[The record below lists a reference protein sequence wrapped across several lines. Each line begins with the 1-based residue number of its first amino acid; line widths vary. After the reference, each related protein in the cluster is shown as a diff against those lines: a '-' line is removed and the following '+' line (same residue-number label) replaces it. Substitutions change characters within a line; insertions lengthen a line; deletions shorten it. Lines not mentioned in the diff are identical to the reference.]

1 MRKTITLLLLALLSI
16 SYARGAEG
24 DVTTNAD
31 IDFSGSITGTSPYT
45 IAGTV
50 GSMTW
55 TQQWTYAPTIV
66 DEILQFGNFNGG
78 VVALQG
84 NAVGNRDVVTITFDL
99 AFGKLSGKHVGF
111 KFVDKDGNNILEQL
125 FDAYNAD
132 FDDANPLGLD
142 WAYMY
147 HGSNTVIQ
155 ERCVNFT
162 ITLDYAA
169 QKITT
174 NTTCLLSGASKP
186 ATNGEFEVSMPSNV
200 GTIAQFVLEG
210 NINNTARY
218 ATLDNLK
225 ITTTEGNYD
234 VELPA
239 YTINYIYGNN
249 TIKTTNGNLA
259 AGTKVEAENPI
270 VIDNVKYF
278 AADGA
283 TTSLTL
289 SDDADKNVLNVNL
302 RLPYTFNYTVNA
314 VDGSNNVL
322 ETLASGS
329 YTEGD
334 AAISLAYPRYILS
347 GTTIYAS
354 GTGTVSYSTSFTPDA
369 DNYIKTIAYNSG
381 TVNDVVYY
389 TEGEDVSGVSEG
401 ANVRASVGKMG
412 YTGGSESYV
421 DVTTVEPG
429 KYKIYLR
436 GQNGNKD
443 ARAFNFKVGDEVVFT
458 GSIGQGTNQ
467 DHNSEDFNVLVNSTL
482 SFASE
487 GSSASGVDYFYLVRT
502 GDAEETITVAEEG
515 TSTYVTTAALDFSN
529 VEGLTVLIAT
539 DETQGYVELSKV
551 TQVPAGAPIIVKG
564 EAGDYSVPVC
574 DATTYSDNFS
584 DNLINKLSG
593 SATASYTVEDGDNIY
608 AIKKDKSEF
617 RPVAA
622 GVEIPAKKAYFI
634 SEYPINADAGAKP
647 FIIRGEEE
655 DPTAVSTVEVVEAAK
670 AKKFF
675 NAAGQQV
682 DENYKGFV
690 ITSAGKKIINK

>member
-1 MRKTITLLLLALLSI
+1 MSI

-31 IDFSGSITGTSPYT
+31 IDFSNSITGTNPYT

-55 TQQWTYAPTIV
+55 TQQWTYAPAIV
-66 DEILQFGNFNGG
+66 DEILRFGNFDGG

-84 NAVGNRDVVTITFDL
+84 NAVGDRDVVTITFDL
-99 AFGKLSGKHVGF
+99 AFGKLNGKHVGF
-111 KFVDKDGNNILEQL
+111 KFVDKDGNNILEQW
-125 FDAYNAD
+125 FDAYNGD
-132 FDDANPLGLD
+132 FDDANRLGLD

-147 HGSNTVIQ
+147 RGSNTVLQ

-174 NTTCLLSGASKP
+174 NTTCLLSGTSKP

-210 NINNTARY
+210 NINNADRY

-225 ITTTEGNYD
+225 ITTTEGNYE

-322 ETLASGS
+322 ATLASGS

-354 GTGTVSYSTSFTPDA
+354 GTGTVSYSTSFTPNA

-389 TEGEDVSGVSEG
+389 TEGEDVSGVSVG
-401 ANVRASVGKMG
+401 TNVRASVGKMG
-412 YTGGSESYV
+412 YTSGSESYV

-436 GQNGNKD
+436 GQNGNSA

-467 DHNSEDFNVLVNSTL
+467 DSNSEDFNVLVNSTL

-515 TSTYVTTAALDFSN
+515 TSTYVTTAALDFSDI
-529 VEGLTVLIAT
+529 EGLTVLIAT

-574 DATTYSDNFS
+574 DATTYSDN
-584 DNLINKLSG
+584 LTNKLEG
-593 SATASYTVEDGDNIY
+593 SATASYTVAAGDYIY

-622 GVEIPAKKAYFI
+622 DVVIPAKKAYFR
-634 SEYPINADAGAKP
+634 SEYPINADAKP

-655 DPTAVSTVEVVEAAK
+655 DPTAVTTVEVVEAAK

>member
-1 MRKTITLLLLALLSI
+1 MKKTITLLLLALLSI
-16 SYARGAEG
+16 SYARGAAG

-55 TQQWTYAPTIV
+55 TQQWTYAPAIV
-66 DEILQFGNFNGG
+66 DGILRFGNFDGG

-84 NAVGNRDVVTITFDL
+84 NAVGERDVVTIKFDL
-99 AFGKLSGKHVGF
+99 AFGKLNTKHVGF
-111 KFVDKDGNNILEQL
+111 KFVDKDGNTILEQL
-125 FDAYNAD
+125 FDAYNGD
-132 FDDANPLGLD
+132 FDEANPLGLD

-147 HGSNTVIQ
+147 RGSNTVIQ

-210 NINNTARY
+210 NINNTGRY

-225 ITTTEGNYD
+225 ITTTEGNYE

-239 YTINYIYGNN
+239 YAINYIYGNN
-249 TIKTTNGNLA
+249 TIKTTKGNLA
-259 AGTKVEAENPI
+259 AGTMVEAENPI

-283 TTSLTL
+283 STSLTL

-302 RLPYTFNYTVNA
+302 REAENYTYNVYAVNSSDVKLLEAPIATATNIEGEVSTLTWSKYIQVDDQWYVTSETTFQTTVSKSGTKNVVFEESDVTYFYEMESLTRSGGAYLTETAETYSNGSRLRLSRGSTYSTPALGGGTYELTIPWQNGNSSAAEIYVYTRDANGNLSA
-314 VDGSNNVL
+314 VLATLEAAGSTINTFTASIAVPEGYSIAFNGNEGSNNNNARMDYM
-322 ETLASGS
+322 TL
-329 YTEGD
+329 
-334 AAISLAYPRYILS
+334 
-347 GTTIYAS
+347 
-354 GTGTVSYSTSFTPDA
+354 
-369 DNYIKTIAYNSG
+369 K
-381 TVNDVVYY
+381 
-389 TEGEDVSGVSEG
+389 
-401 ANVRASVGKMG
+401 
-412 YTGGSESYV
+412 
-421 DVTTVEPG
+421 
-429 KYKIYLR
+429 
-436 GQNGNKD
+436 
-443 ARAFNFKVGDEVVFT
+443 
-458 GSIGQGTNQ
+458 
-467 DHNSEDFNVLVNSTL
+467 
-482 SFASE
+482 
-487 GSSASGVDYFYLVRT
+487 RT
-502 GDAEETITVAEEG
+502 GDLKETVTVATEG
-515 TSTYVTTAALDFSN
+515 TSTYVTTYPLDFSN
-529 VEGLTVLIAT
+529 IEGLTVLIAT
-539 DETQGYVELSKV
+539 GETEGYVVLSKV

-574 DATTYSDNFS
+574 DATTYSGG
-584 DNLINKLSG
+584 LTNKLEG
-593 SATASYTVEDGDNIY
+593 SATASYTVAADDKIY

-617 RPVAA
+617 RPVAE
-622 GVEIPAKKAYFI
+622 GVEIPAKKAYLR
-634 SEYPINADAGAKP
+634 STYPISTNAKP

-655 DPTAVSTVEVVEAAK
+655 GPTAVSTVEVVEAAK

-690 ITSAGKKIINK
+690 ITSAGKKIIKK

>member
-1 MRKTITLLLLALLSI
+1 MKKTITLLLLALLSI
-16 SYARGAEG
+16 SYARGAAG

-55 TQQWTYAPTIV
+55 TQQWTYAPAIV
-66 DEILQFGNFNGG
+66 DGILRFGNFDGG

-84 NAVGNRDVVTITFDL
+84 NAVGERDVVTIKFDL
-99 AFGKLSGKHVGF
+99 AFGKLNTKHVGF
-111 KFVDKDGNNILEQL
+111 KFVDKDGNTILEQL
-125 FDAYNAD
+125 FDAYNGD
-132 FDDANPLGLD
+132 FDEANPLGLD

-147 HGSNTVIQ
+147 RGSNTVIQ

-210 NINNTARY
+210 NINNTGRY

-225 ITTTEGNYD
+225 ITTTEGNYE

-239 YTINYIYGNN
+239 YAINYIYGNN
-249 TIKTTNGNLA
+249 TIKTTKGNLA

-283 TTSLTL
+283 STSLTL

-302 RLPYTFNYTVNA
+302 REAENYTYNVYAVNSSDVKLLEAPIATATNIEGEVSTLTWSKYIQVDDQWYVTSETTFQTTVSKSGTKNVVFEESDVTYFYEMESLTRSGGAYLTETADTYSNGSRLRLSRGSTYSTPALGGGTYELTIPWQNVNSSAAEIYVYTRDANGNLSA
-314 VDGSNNVL
+314 VLATLEAAGSTINTFTASIAVPEGYSIAFNGNEGSNNNNARMDYM
-322 ETLASGS
+322 TL
-329 YTEGD
+329 
-334 AAISLAYPRYILS
+334 
-347 GTTIYAS
+347 
-354 GTGTVSYSTSFTPDA
+354 
-369 DNYIKTIAYNSG
+369 K
-381 TVNDVVYY
+381 
-389 TEGEDVSGVSEG
+389 
-401 ANVRASVGKMG
+401 
-412 YTGGSESYV
+412 
-421 DVTTVEPG
+421 
-429 KYKIYLR
+429 
-436 GQNGNKD
+436 
-443 ARAFNFKVGDEVVFT
+443 
-458 GSIGQGTNQ
+458 
-467 DHNSEDFNVLVNSTL
+467 
-482 SFASE
+482 
-487 GSSASGVDYFYLVRT
+487 RT
-502 GDAEETITVAEEG
+502 GDLKEIVTVATEG
-515 TSTYVTTAALDFSN
+515 TSTYVTTYPLDFSN
-529 VEGLTVLIAT
+529 IEGLTVLIAT
-539 DETQGYVELSKV
+539 GETEGYVELSKV

-564 EAGDYSVPVC
+564 EAGDYGVPVC
-574 DATTYSDNFS
+574 DATTYSGG
-584 DNLINKLSG
+584 LTNKLEG
-593 SATASYTVEDGDNIY
+593 SATASYTVAADDKIY

-617 RPVAA
+617 RPVTE
-622 GVEIPAKKAYFI
+622 GVEIPAKKAYFR
-634 SEYPINADAGAKP
+634 STYPISTNAKP

-690 ITSAGKKIINK
+690 ITSAGKKIIKK

>member
-1 MRKTITLLLLALLSI
+1 MRKTITLLLLALLTSV
-16 SYARGAEG
+16 GAWAEDVYTVLYGVAVYTGEKITGVTPQTDFTASDGTTASDVVHSDANG
-24 DVTTNAD
+24 DNCTNAMPIGGSTLYSGTSFTKSFPKAATKGVVHFEANYTATTNGQETWKIVDSEGVEIFGTTDCGYSNGNATKIWGFCNGESLGTNWFRQARSTHNRVVLD
-31 IDFSGSITGTSPYT
+31 INLSSKVVSYTVLVSSGNNSYTTLTGTYNLPSGVSDV
-45 IAGTV
+45 AGLTATKQNYYSYMDNV
-50 GSMTW
+50 S
-55 TQQWTYAPTIV
+55 
-66 DEILQFGNFNGG
+66 L
-78 VVALQG
+78 
-84 NAVGNRDVVTITFDL
+84 
-99 AFGKLSGKHVGF
+99 
-111 KFVDKDGNNILEQL
+111 
-125 FDAYNAD
+125 YNVY
-132 FDDANPLGLD
+132 DDAV
-142 WAYMY
+142 
-147 HGSNTVIQ
+147 T
-155 ERCVNFT
+155 
-162 ITLDYAA
+162 
-169 QKITT
+169 
-174 NTTCLLSGASKP
+174 
-186 ATNGEFEVSMPSNV
+186 EVS
-200 GTIAQFVLEG
+200 
-210 NINNTARY
+210 
-218 ATLDNLK
+218 
-225 ITTTEGNYD
+225 
-234 VELPA
+234 
-239 YTINYIYGNN
+239 YTINYVYDNN
-249 TIKTTNGNLA
+249 VISISNGSMA
-259 AGTKVEAENPI
+259 AGETVNAENPI
-270 VIDNVKYF
+270 TINNVKYY

-283 TTSLTL
+283 TTSLTV

-302 RLPYTFNYTVNA
+302 RLPNTFNYTVNA

-322 ETLASGS
+322 ATLASGS

-354 GTGTVSYSTSFTPDA
+354 GTGTASYSTSFTPNA

-389 TEGEDVSGVSEG
+389 TEGESVSGVSE
-401 ANVRASVGKMG
+401 ATNSDRASLCKMG
-412 YTGGSESYV
+412 YTGGSENYI

-429 KYKIYLR
+429 KYKIYMR
-436 GQNGNKD
+436 GQNGNNT

-458 GSIGQGTNQ
+458 GSIGKGTNV
-467 DHNSEDFNVLVNSTL
+467 DFNSEDFNVLVNSTL

-539 DETQGYVELSKV
+539 KETQGYVELSKV

-564 EAGDYSVPVC
+564 VAGNYSVPVC
-574 DATTYSDNFS
+574 DATTYSDN
-584 DNLINKLSG
+584 LTNKLSG

-617 RPVAA
+617 RPVAE
-622 GVEIPAKKAYFI
+622 GVEIPAKKAYFKSI
-634 SEYPINADAGAKP
+634 YPINADAGAKP
-647 FIIRGEEE
+647 YIIRGEEE

>member
-31 IDFSGSITGTSPYT
+31 IDFSGSITSTSPYT

-55 TQQWTYAPTIV
+55 TQQWTPVPTISDGV
-66 DEILQFGNFNGG
+66 FRILNFGGG

-84 NAVGNRDVVTITFDL
+84 NAVGDRDVVTITFDL
-99 AFGKLSGKHVGF
+99 AFGKLNNKHVGF

-125 FDAYNAD
+125 FDAYNGD
-132 FDDANPLGLD
+132 FDNANPLGLD

-147 HGSNTVIQ
+147 RGSNTVLQ

-210 NINNTARY
+210 NINNADRY
-218 ATLDNLK
+218 STFDNLK
-225 ITTTEGNYD
+225 ITTTEGNYE

-278 AADGA
+278 AADGE

-289 SDDADKNVLNVNL
+289 SDDADKNVLNVKLREAENYTYNVYAVNSSDVKLLEAPIATATNIEGEESTLTWSKYIQVDDQWYVTSETTFQTTVSESGTKNVVFEESDVTYFYEMESLTRSGGAYLTETAETYSNGSRL
-302 RLPYTFNYTVNA
+302 RLSRGSTYSTPALSGGTYELTIPWQNGNSSAAEVYVYTKDANGNLSAVLATLEAAGSTTNTFTASIAVPEGYSIVFNGNE
-314 VDGSNNVL
+314 GSNNNNARMDYM
-322 ETLASGS
+322 TL
-329 YTEGD
+329 
-334 AAISLAYPRYILS
+334 
-347 GTTIYAS
+347 
-354 GTGTVSYSTSFTPDA
+354 
-369 DNYIKTIAYNSG
+369 K
-381 TVNDVVYY
+381 
-389 TEGEDVSGVSEG
+389 
-401 ANVRASVGKMG
+401 
-412 YTGGSESYV
+412 
-421 DVTTVEPG
+421 
-429 KYKIYLR
+429 
-436 GQNGNKD
+436 
-443 ARAFNFKVGDEVVFT
+443 
-458 GSIGQGTNQ
+458 
-467 DHNSEDFNVLVNSTL
+467 
-482 SFASE
+482 
-487 GSSASGVDYFYLVRT
+487 RT
-502 GDAEETITVAEEG
+502 GDPKEIVTVATEG
-515 TSTYVTTAALDFSN
+515 TSTYVTTYPLDFSD
-529 VEGLTVLIAT
+529 VKALTVLIAT
-539 DETQGYVELSKV
+539 GETQGYVELSKV

-564 EAGDYSVPVC
+564 EAGDYDVPVC
-574 DATTYSDNFS
+574 DATTYSDN
-584 DNLINKLSG
+584 LENKLSG
-593 SATASYTVEDGDNIY
+593 SATASYTVTADDNIY

-617 RPVAA
+617 RPVAEN
-622 GVEIPAKKAYFI
+622 VVIPEKKAYFR
-634 SEYPINADAGAKP
+634 SEYPINTGTNAKP
-647 FIIRGEEE
+647 YIIRGEEE
-655 DPTAVSTVEVVEAAK
+655 DPTAVTTVEVVEAAK